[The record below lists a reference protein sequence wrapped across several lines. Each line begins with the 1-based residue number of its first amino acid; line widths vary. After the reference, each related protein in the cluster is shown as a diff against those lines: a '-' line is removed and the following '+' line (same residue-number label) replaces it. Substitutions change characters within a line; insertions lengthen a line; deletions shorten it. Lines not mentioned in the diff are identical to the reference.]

1 MTNRD
6 IVLTHG
12 KIYVKN
18 EYTGD
23 YNQNDEGKFT
33 AMFMRCD
40 EGTNFIFIQT
50 LINILDLENRNILLI
65 FVL

>member
-40 EGTNFIFIQT
+40 GCYGYAVSDKISSLRKQVKEQ
-50 LINILDLENRNILLI
+50 IL
-65 FVL
+65 FSYKH